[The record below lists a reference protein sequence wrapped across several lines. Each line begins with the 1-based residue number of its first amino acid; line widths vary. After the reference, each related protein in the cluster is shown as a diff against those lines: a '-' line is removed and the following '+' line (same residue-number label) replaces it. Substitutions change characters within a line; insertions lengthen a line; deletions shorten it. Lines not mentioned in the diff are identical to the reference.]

1 MQPMS
6 ATALWR
12 VRTVDGPRLAAG
24 PVDGGPRWLLPA
36 DVRLDDLLARG
47 GPAFGAALSAP
58 PGEAVPPGS
67 PVLCPLEGQE
77 VWASGVT
84 FERSREAR
92 NEEAGREVGSVDFY
106 DRVYDAERPELFLK
120 ASPGRVRG
128 PEEPVAIRADS
139 GWDVPEPELGLVVA
153 ATGSIVAYTVGN
165 DMSSRSI
172 EAENPLYL
180 PQAKVYTGSCAV
192 GPCLVPVA
200 AAGPPAEL
208 EIRLVIERGGEQL
221 YADQVSVATMH
232 RQLDELVD
240 WLFRGLDFPVGV
252 VLLTGTSIVP
262 PPEFTLQEGDVATV
276 EIPGIGRL
284 RNPVQVRDTASRRR
298 PPLTAPARSEAP

>member
-1 MQPMS
+1 MS
-6 ATALWR
+6 GTALWR
-12 VRTVDGPRLAAG
+12 VQTGSGPRLAAG
-24 PVDGGPRWLLPA
+24 PADEGPQRLLPA

-47 GPAFGAALSAP
+47 GGALATALSTAAE
-58 PGEAVPPGS
+58 EAVPAGAR
-67 PVLCPLEGQE
+67 VLCPLDGQE

-92 NEEAGREVGSVDFY
+92 NEEAGREVGAVDFY
-106 DRVYDAERPELFLK
+106 DRVYDAERPELFAK
-120 ASPGRVRG
+120 ASPGRSRG

-139 GWDVPEPELGLVVA
+139 GWDVPEPELGLVVDA
-153 ATGSIVAYTVGN
+153 AGAIVAYTVGN

-192 GPCLVPVA
+192 GPCLVPVDDA
-200 AAGPPAEL
+200 APPAEL
-208 EIRLVIERGGEQL
+208 EIRLLIERDGQQL
-221 YADQVSVATMH
+221 YADQVSVSTMH
-232 RQLDELVD
+232 RKLDELVD
-240 WLFRGLDFPVGV
+240 WLFRSQDFPVGV

-262 PPEFTLQEGDVATV
+262 PPEFTLQEGDVVTV

-284 RNPVQVRDTASRRR
+284 RNPVQIRDTSSRR
-298 PPLTAPARSEAP
+298 APR